1 VETFFQEYG
10 GPRAD
15 VLSVVFGSLHR
26 PTKIESQLAVVSEMC
41 VESEFGIMDFWA
53 EVEAAAVAVQGGW
66 NLTALVERRQIRRP

>member
-1 VETFFQEYG
+1 
-10 GPRAD
+10 

-53 EVEAAAVAVQGGW
+53 EVEAAVQGGW